1 MIRMTIESPTTS
13 SKCKTVNYN
22 EYNSISRDRKNG
34 QVINCNTEYGYQELT
49 QLNLDYKC
57 ETVSFAKT
65 INKSVWKLH
74 CHAANLER
82 YWKSQSS
89 NENFVEAIDNY
100 VEVCNEWNDPV
111 SQQTATPSAQRTDNW
126 SLRTNQHR

>member
-1 MIRMTIESPTTS
+1 MTIESPTTS

-82 YWKSQSS
+82 Y
-89 NENFVEAIDNY
+89 
-100 VEVCNEWNDPV
+100 
-111 SQQTATPSAQRTDNW
+111 
-126 SLRTNQHR
+126 